1 MSDIRDEI
9 KQSQKKDAI
18 LQKTTTEKN
27 MKEETAKSEQ
37 NVSKDMILEK
47 NTSETSNLLKISEE
61 IDDDDD
67 VPLQSRVDKLKK
79 NRQNDPIVDPELLKD
94 IDKSIGTDLTMSPLP
109 SDVPFRVIHLLQF
122 RDGKSEPLTLK
133 KVIEQNE
140 YGNSYERYTLN
151 NEQSENIP
159 ATNATTKSVS
169 ATHNTTDKES
179 RDESKQEEVQPKVQ
193 SNPVKNSLG
202 QKKYKEST
210 IRIMRNLKRMEKAS
224 KEIRKGSEKEKS
236 PKDKTVE
243 DVFPKTTNVEEG
255 QEGKKEPEKEKI
267 PKEKTVEDESTKTT
281 DPKAQIA
288 PDFVQIEDETYLLDQ
303 DDDKVSTKLSEETAP
318 SSQKSDQST
327 KMKTRY
333 KMVARKNKNKSL
345 VVVPSGRITRSQ
357 DVLLDESEK
366 GSLKKDVE
374 PAKETA
380 KIGQKRRM
388 STRNF
393 PIQKE
398 ADAPPPAPTP
408 IKKMAGAPA
417 EYPPDQGKKGGKKKT
432 LEEVKKTSKVAGKR
446 KADVSPAK
454 RNAGKRKKIQEVP
467 SDEPSQDPTD
477 ESSTDSDDDSEE
489 SVYRAEE
496 EPVSEDD
503 YEVEEEEEEDEVKP
517 RKKQAKKGNS
527 VKAKVEKEEQKMVL
541 YDEGKIEGRR
551 KKKMKTEMVQAI
563 ETDEVEEIQEDEFE
577 EEKSSKRG
585 GHVKFIAWIK
595 KMTPTQKQQV
605 VDIGLGSLLDISLPQ
620 LDQKF
625 CNWLLGSFEE
635 NSQCFELPKNE
646 KIEIE
651 VEDVRVVYGLP
662 TGEIPIVEPK
672 SDKISE
678 EYAEFLKKWRKSWS
692 GKTPSVS
699 QIVNGYINDKF
710 TNNRPPSEHFITN
723 FLAVAV
729 NCLMK
734 CVSNNQCHFKFLYSM
749 MDKENIKNLNWC
761 QFVYDS
767 LIKCHVDWRKQQGK
781 GFYKGPLQFLMLF
794 YFDRVQRLDKRPPRK
809 IPIISAWNRDMV
821 LERLKIE
828 LELGFGRG
836 KILPRIAAEV
846 EESPKVFMDDFV
858 SLVKTTCSNLSKL
871 SSKLV
876 KAKDIF
882 PGNDLV
888 KKVDEVLGKVVAR
901 EPSILSQD
909 EEFFWQ

>member
-1 MSDIRDEI
+1 MSKSRPP
-9 KQSQKKDAI
+9 
-18 LQKTTTEKN
+18 
-27 MKEETAKSEQ
+27 ETNQ
-37 NVSKDMILEK
+37 
-47 NTSETSNLLKISEE
+47 TIS
-61 IDDDDD
+61 
-67 VPLQSRVDKLKK
+67 
-79 NRQNDPIVDPELLKD
+79 
-94 IDKSIGTDLTMSPLP
+94 
-109 SDVPFRVIHLLQF
+109 
-122 RDGKSEPLTLK
+122 
-133 KVIEQNE
+133 
-140 YGNSYERYTLN
+140 
-151 NEQSENIP
+151 EQSENIP

-202 QKKYKEST
+202 QKKPKDDSRITTLKDKMQEIHLDIERNPKKYKEST

-224 KEIRKGSEKEKS
+224 KEIRKGEAKKKEKGPIEEKTVEKEGQEGKKGTEKEKS

-794 YFDRVQRLDKRPPRK
+794 YFDRVQRLDKRPPRT

-909 EEFFWQ
+909 EEFFGSEDFLNALAQAEKNLMQGSEKQTTEKQMTGKKLTKKGKEKEQEYDIRKAFSLGLTPPSPAIGKF